1 MNYMKKG
8 GKMKRIFAL
17 TLAAMFALIPQ
28 AYAQEYEEVTE
39 VGGEPETR
47 LTVKVPEEVLADENF
62 TVEVTVCLDNE
73 EGEAYKAEVKTS
85 IVAVQ
90 KYPRTYSRLEEE
102 EDMEDIF
109 SELSELEPEE
119 IEEACESGEPIE
131 LDEYHYVK
139 FHCYDTENFLVTNL
153 EKTTEL
159 SLLAPPVRVPSMHV
173 KCDGVVT
180 TVKDLETDVTF
191 MKVVVPIKVKG

>member
-1 MNYMKKG
+1 
-8 GKMKRIFAL
+8 MKRIFAL
-17 TLAAMFALIPQ
+17 MLAAMFALIPQ

-47 LTVKVPEEVLADENF
+47 LTVKVPEEVLANEDF

-73 EGEAYKAEVKTS
+73 EGEPYKGEVKTS
-85 IVAVQ
+85 IVAVE

-102 EDMEDIF
+102 DIQDL
-109 SELSELEPEE
+109 LSELEPSE
-119 IEEACESGEPIE
+119 IEEACESDEIE

-139 FHCYDTENFLVTNL
+139 FHCYDTERMLVTNL

-159 SLLAPPVRVPSMHV
+159 SLLAPPVRVPSMSV

-180 TVKDLETDVTF
+180 TVKDLETGVTF